1 MISNAKV
8 LYKEMKRK
16 KIDNSITELSILE
29 DETSCAEACSA
40 HTVDACAKFLQKFRK
55 LNFMGYKVIRL

>member
-1 MISNAKV
+1 
-8 LYKEMKRK
+8 MKRK